1 MRKSRVLLY
10 ILILLLFSTPFWAAK
25 TSSVYNSEIKYFLND
40 TLRPMLIDSLKS
52 DSLAILPDSLLAN
65 LASDS
70 LTTDS
75 LSKKKKSG
83 LDATVDIKA
92 KDSII
97 FEAGNMGYLYGD
109 VEVYY
114 TDLALKSEQ
123 MKINMDSSLVWA
135 TFGLDSAGQ
144 EFGYPI
150 FNQGGVDYESKEMKY
165 NFKSG
170 KGFTKH
176 TVTEQGEGYVVAG
189 KSKKNPDN
197 SFFMTDGKYTTCDHH
212 DHPHFYFKM
221 TKAKVRP
228 GKDVVFGPGYLVIED
243 LPIPFLGVPFGF
255 FPFTEKYS
263 SGVILPSIVD
273 DIDRGFMLKDGGYYF
288 AINDFVDLRLTGEI
302 STKGSWGLNARTTY
316 KKMYKYSGSFDA
328 GYLYTKLGD
337 KGVDQTISRATR
349 INWTHSQDPKANMYR
364 TLSASVNYSSNSY
377 NRNDLNMY
385 NSLERY
391 DNTKS
396 SSVNLTQKI
405 PNTPWTISA
414 SMSINQ
420 RQQLEEVSM
429 TLPDINI
436 SMSRIYPLK
445 RKDAVG
451 AERWYEKI
459 YMSYTGNIKNSITT
473 KENKLFKSDFSKDW
487 RNGVQHRIPIG
498 ATFSLFNYINIT
510 PSFNYNERWYLQ
522 KTMYHYD
529 KDKGHLAATDTV
541 SGFSRVYDYNFNL
554 SFETKLYGM
563 YKPLFLTNKIEAIR
577 HVFTP
582 SISFSYHPDFSDP
595 RYGAYETINYYDQ
608 YGYWNEDNRYSP
620 YSGNVFGTAPKGKSG
635 SVNFSFK
642 NNLEMKVKTAN
653 DSTKKISLID
663 DFGINFSYNFA
674 ADSFKLS
681 ESVNTNIRLKLA
693 KDLTVNLTARFD
705 PYMYTGVKDEFGEVT
720 RLRKIDKLRIANGK
734 GLGRLVYTGY
744 SLNPSINQDTFK
756 KWFGKG
762 DKKGSNDEANSDPS
776 SSNMDDGTKP
786 RGSLLQ
792 RRSDDGG
799 EYDEDGYLKN
809 DVKWDLGFNLS
820 MDYQT
825 DNSRIDVKNLE
836 YKRKL
841 SYRFGLS
848 GRIQPT
854 KNWSISFTGD
864 YHFDIKKFIIPN
876 ISISRDLHCWNL
888 SANFSPLS
896 NTFYVKLSAS
906 SQMLQDLK
914 YEERNRRSSL
924 DPEWD

>member
-10 ILILLLFSTPFWAAK
+10 VLVFLLFSTPFWAAK
-25 TSSVYNSEIKYFLND
+25 ASYAYTYEFSTFSND
-40 TLRPMLIDSLKS
+40 TLKPVIDSLKN
-52 DSLAILPDSLLAN
+52 DSLAFDLDSLAAKLPV
-65 LASDS
+65 DS
-70 LTTDS
+70 LAVDTVG
-75 LSKKKKSG
+75 KKKKSG

-92 KDSII
+92 KDSIV
-97 FEAGNMGYLYGD
+97 FEAGNMGYLYGG

-114 TDLALKSEQ
+114 TDLTLKSEQ
-123 MKINMDSSLVWA
+123 MRMNMDSSLVWA
-135 TFGLDSAGQ
+135 TFGLDTAGQ

-150 FNQGGVDYESKEMKY
+150 FTQGGVDYESKEMKY

-170 KGFTKH
+170 KGFTKY

-189 KSKKNPDN
+189 KSKKNADN

-255 FPFTEKYS
+255 FPFTDKYS
-263 SGVILPSIVD
+263 SGVILPSFVD
-273 DIDRGFMLKDGGYYF
+273 EIERGFILKDGGYYF
-288 AINDFVDLRLTGEI
+288 AINDYVDLRLTGEI

-337 KGVDQTISRATR
+337 KGVDQTISKATR
-349 INWTHSQDPKANMYR
+349 INWSHSQDPKANMYR
-364 TLSASVNYSSNSY
+364 TLSASVQYSSSSY
-377 NRNDLNMY
+377 NRNDLNTWGTSAQY
-385 NSLERY
+385 EN
-391 DNTKS
+391 NKS

-420 RQQLEEVSM
+420 RQQAEEVSM
-429 TLPDINI
+429 TLPDVNI

-459 YMSYTGNIKNSITT
+459 YLSYTGNIKNSITT

-487 RNGVQHRIPIG
+487 RNGMQHRIPIG
-498 ATFSLFNYINIT
+498 ATFNLFNYLNIT

-522 KTMYHYD
+522 KAVYQYD
-529 KDKGHLAATDTV
+529 RDLGRLAPTDTI
-541 SGFSRVYDYNFNL
+541 SAFSRVYDYNFNL

-563 YKPLFLTNKIEAIR
+563 YKPMFLTNKIEAIR

-595 RYGAYETINYYDQ
+595 KYGAYESINYYDQ

-620 YSGNVFGTAPKGKSG
+620 YAGNVFGTAPKGKQG
-635 SVNFSFK
+635 SINFSFK

-663 DFGINFSYNFA
+663 DFGVNFSYNFA

-681 ESVNTNIRLKLA
+681 ESINTNLRLKLS
-693 KDLTVNLTARFD
+693 KDLTLNLNARFD
-705 PYMYTGVKDEFGEVT
+705 PYMYKGIEDEFGEIT
-720 RLRKIDKLRIANGK
+720 RLRKIDKLRIGNGK
-734 GLGRLVYTGY
+734 GIGRLVYTGY

-756 KWFGKG
+756 KWFGKKEDKTD
-762 DKKGSNDEANSDPS
+762 DKKGSSDTSGETDENQ
-776 SSNMDDGTKP
+776 P

-792 RRSDDGG
+792 RRTQDDG
-799 EYDEDGYLKN
+799 EYDADGYLKN
-809 DVKWDLGFNLS
+809 DIKWDLNFNLS
-820 MDYQT
+820 MDYGN
-825 DNSRIDVKNLE
+825 DYSKIDVKNLE

-864 YHFDIKKFIIPN
+864 YHFDIKKFVIPN
-876 ISISRDLHCWNL
+876 ISISRDLHCWNI

-924 DPEWD
+924 DPDWD